1 MSKDAAVVIT
11 KFRSPEYSCSEYRV
25 AYMQAYSNL
34 YASPHYVYDA
44 YVNESPLPT
53 ITLANAYA
61 SKLAKEN
68 ELDEADIINF
78 NGCSMMTWAD
88 LSKKAQDDSTKFCL
102 TQPEI

>member
-34 YASPHYVYDA
+34 YESPYYVFDA
-44 YVNESPLPT
+44 YVNEGSLPT

-68 ELDEADIINF
+68 DLDEADIINF
-78 NGCSMMTWAD
+78 NGCSMLTWTELA
-88 LSKKAQDDSTKFCL
+88 KKAQEESVKFSL
-102 TQPEI
+102 TQPEV

>member
-34 YASPHYVYDA
+34 YESPYYVFNA
-44 YVNESPLPT
+44 YVNEGPLPT

-78 NGCSMMTWAD
+78 NGCSMLTWTE
-88 LSKKAQDDSTKFCL
+88 LCKKTQEESVKFSL
-102 TQPEI
+102 TQPEV

>member
-34 YASPHYVYDA
+34 Y
-44 YVNESPLPT
+44 ESPYYVF
-53 ITLANAYA
+53 NAYA

-78 NGCSMMTWAD
+78 NGCSMLTWAE
-88 LSKKAQDDSTKFCL
+88 LCKKTQEESVKFSL
-102 TQPEI
+102 TQPEV

>member
-1 MSKDAAVVIT
+1 MSKDAAIVIT

-34 YASPHYVYDA
+34 YESPHYVYDA
-44 YVNESPLPT
+44 YVNEGALPT

-68 ELDEADIINF
+68 ELDESDIINF
-78 NGCSMMTWAD
+78 NGCSMMTWTE
-88 LSKKAQDDSTKFCL
+88 LRKKAQEESVKFCL
-102 TQPEI
+102 TQPEV